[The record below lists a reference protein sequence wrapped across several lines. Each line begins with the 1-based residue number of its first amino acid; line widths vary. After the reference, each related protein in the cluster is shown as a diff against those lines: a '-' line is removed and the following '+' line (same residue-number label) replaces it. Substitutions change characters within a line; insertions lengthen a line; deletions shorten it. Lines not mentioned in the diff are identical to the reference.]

1 MQTLKFALLFAA
13 VANLTLA
20 LPGQAVEPAPIP
32 ESWSAAQRQE
42 LGSARAALAERAH
55 RLALAIAAFNEK
67 YASIPE
73 DPPLVATAEKEAAAL
88 EKEKKDLTAEI
99 LKFNAWV
106 AQEAKVQAEAGA
118 VPRSTAETQA
128 ALAGRRQQ
136 EAQRRWLGA
145 LRTPEFQPEWQE
157 ARDQFAKGYTREAE
171 LKANA
176 MLERARTEAVAD
188 TRRDI
193 RRWKEFQAMLARGHE
208 AMLADPVMRKA
219 WEESEA
225 FLQSVEKEVDARM
238 RTQLIAPDDSD
249 LELLFGPGPSVRV
262 WPGPRNPD
270 APLPNPLQEEAKR
283 EKVRQLV
290 IWERRELERIEAL
303 FERPD
308 VKEAVF
314 QALQEELRQQ

>member
-1 MQTLKFALLFAA
+1 
-13 VANLTLA
+13 
-20 LPGQAVEPAPIP
+20 
-32 ESWSAAQRQE
+32 
-42 LGSARAALAERAH
+42 
-55 RLALAIAAFNEK
+55 
-67 YASIPE
+67 
-73 DPPLVATAEKEAAAL
+73 
-88 EKEKKDLTAEI
+88 
-99 LKFNAWV
+99 
-106 AQEAKVQAEAGA
+106 
-118 VPRSTAETQA
+118 
-128 ALAGRRQQ
+128 
-136 EAQRRWLGA
+136 
-145 LRTPEFQPEWQE
+145 
-157 ARDQFAKGYTREAE
+157 
-171 LKANA
+171 
-176 MLERARTEAVAD
+176 
-188 TRRDI
+188 
-193 RRWKEFQAMLARGHE
+193 
-208 AMLADPVMRKA
+208 MLADPVMRKA